1 VFAYV
6 GTYTDPDR
14 DGRGRGLYAYR
25 VDEATGALAHVQT
38 LEGVPNPHFL
48 AVHPSGRFL
57 YSTNGGDASA
67 VSSYAID
74 GATGRVSQL
83 NRQRSPGPGP
93 THLAVDPSGK
103 LVVAANYAGGS
114 VAAYPVGEDGR
125 LAEHSE
131 FVVHEGQT
139 GPNPKRQDK
148 AHAHVAVFDP
158 TGRFVLVCDL
168 GLDRTFVY
176 RVDAAAG
183 KLSQVGSA
191 PAHPGQGPRHLAFH
205 PSGRYVYVV
214 DELDSTVTAFA
225 WDDGSLR
232 ELQVAPMLPEGFAG
246 ESIAA
251 EVVASPDGR
260 HVYASNR
267 GHDSLALFAVDPA
280 TGRLTPAGHEPTRG
294 KTPRH
299 FDIAPGGR
307 FLYALNQD
315 SDSVVVFELEDGKPR
330 ATGHVTEVGSPACI
344 VFR

>member
-14 DGRGRGLYAYR
+14 DGRGKGLYVYR
-25 VDEATGALAHVQT
+25 VDEETGALEHVQT

-48 AVHPSGRFL
+48 AVHPSKPFL

-67 VSSYAID
+67 VSAYTID
-74 GATGRVSQL
+74 APTGHVAQL
-83 NRQRSPGPGP
+83 KRQRSPGPGP
-93 THLAVDPSGK
+93 THLAVDPSGR

-114 VAAYPVGEDGR
+114 VAAYPVGDDGR
-125 LAEHSE
+125 LAEHSC

-139 GPNPKRQDK
+139 GPNEKRQEK
-148 AHAHVAVFDP
+148 PHAHVAVFDP
-158 TGRFVLVCDL
+158 TGEFVLVCDL

-191 PAHPGQGPRHLAFH
+191 PAHAGAGPRHLAFH

-214 DELDSTVTAFA
+214 NELDATVTTFG
-225 WDDGSLR
+225 WESGTLR
-232 ELQVAPMLPEGFAG
+232 HLQVAPMLPTSFAG
-246 ESIAA
+246 ENIAA
-251 EVVASPDGR
+251 EVVVSPDGR
-260 HVYASNR
+260 YVYASNR
-267 GHDSLALFAVDPA
+267 GHDSIALFAVGDD
-280 TGRLTPAGHEPTRG
+280 GRLETRGHEPTRG

-299 FDIAPGGR
+299 FDLAPGGR

-315 SDSVVVFELEDGKPR
+315 SDSVVVFRVEDGR
-330 ATGHVTEVGSPACI
+330 LHGTGHVTEVGSPACI

>member
-1 VFAYV
+1 MFAYV

-14 DGRGRGLYAYR
+14 DGRGKGIYAYR
-25 VDEATGALAHVQT
+25 VDERSGALAHVQT

-48 AVHPSGRFL
+48 AVHPNGRFL

-67 VSSYAID
+67 VSSYAVD
-74 GATGRVSQL
+74 GASGRLAQL

-114 VAAYPVGEDGR
+114 VAAYPIGEDGR
-125 LAEHSE
+125 LAEHSD
-131 FVVHEGQT
+131 FVVHEGET
-139 GPNPKRQDK
+139 GPNAKRQDK

-183 KLSQVGSA
+183 KLEPVGSVV
-191 PAHPGQGPRHLAFH
+191 AHAGAGPRHAAFH

-214 DELDSTVTAFA
+214 NELDSTVTTFA
-225 WDDGSLR
+225 WADGALR
-232 ELQVAPMLPEGFAG
+232 EPHVVPMLPPGFEG
-246 ESIAA
+246 ENIAA
-251 EVVASPDGR
+251 EVAVAPDGR

-267 GHDSLALFAVDPA
+267 GHDSLAIYAVED
-280 TGRLTPAGHEPTRG
+280 GRLTPIGHEPSGG

-299 FDIAPGGR
+299 FDLAPGGR

-315 SDSVVVFELEDGKPR
+315 SDSVVVFEVAGGGLR
-330 ATGHVTEVGSPACI
+330 ATGDVTEVGSPACI